1 MLKNGNSNRNVN
13 NQNLPALPADDRYT
27 NDDAYV
33 PTQNLNRNNFG
44 DNNIKNATFRNKKDQ
59 AAGLF
64 RNKAA
69 SKNSIPKA
77 G

>member
-1 MLKNGNSNRNVN
+1 MLGNGNLGRNAN
-13 NQNLPALPADDRYT
+13 IQNLPALPADDRFT
-27 NDDAYV
+27 NEDVYV
-33 PTQNLNRNNFG
+33 PTQNLNRNNLG
-44 DNNIKNATFRNKKDQ
+44 SNNNNNATFRNKKDQ

-64 RNKAA
+64 RNKVA